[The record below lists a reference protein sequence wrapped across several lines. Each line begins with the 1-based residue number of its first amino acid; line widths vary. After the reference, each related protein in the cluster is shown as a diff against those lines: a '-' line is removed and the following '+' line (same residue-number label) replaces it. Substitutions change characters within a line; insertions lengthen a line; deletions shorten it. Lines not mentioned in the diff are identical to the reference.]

1 MGVMYNRNAHIGSV
15 ILGLIA
21 LAAVAAFQPGYG
33 GTQDISEIRK
43 AAERGDAEAQA
54 LLAEFYSLGY
64 GVPQDYREAAKWLR
78 KAAEQGH
85 AGAQAGLGA
94 SYVSGKGVPQDWRE
108 AAKWLRKAA
117 KQGHAKA
124 QMRLGGAYAKGK
136 WVPQDLVK
144 AYAWL
149 NLAAAQGSKLAV
161 AVRDKL
167 RPKMT
172 GKQVAEAQKLATELW
187 DRIESP
193 KSK

>member
-15 ILGLIA
+15 ILSLIA

-43 AAERGDAEAQA
+43 AAERGD
-54 LLAEFYSLGY
+54 
-64 GVPQDYREAAKWLR
+64 
-78 KAAEQGH
+78 
-85 AGAQAGLGA
+85 
-94 SYVSGKGVPQDWRE
+94 
-108 AAKWLRKAA
+108 
-117 KQGHAKA
+117 AKA

-172 GKQVAEAQKLATELW
+172 AKQVAEAQKLATELW